1 MSVADLYDAALVL
14 TNPSGMMVKPQG
26 DEIERMRI
34 QVHRQRGEIKQLQRA
49 GIPTASA
56 EAARSDVEQHRSA
69 LRGAR
74 PAEKGTARPVQ
85 RESSGRASVVTMR
98 EPLQWYDHNADNP
111 PRIKARAEVRQLAP
125 REGWCYQHVQAI
137 IVAIDQYAETAL
149 GNREFFLNRPYGIGG
164 GMKDNIP

>member
-1 MSVADLYDAALVL
+1 
-14 TNPSGMMVKPQG
+14 
-26 DEIERMRI
+26 
-34 QVHRQRGEIKQLQRA
+34 
-49 GIPTASA
+49 
-56 EAARSDVEQHRSA
+56 
-69 LRGAR
+69 
-74 PAEKGTARPVQ
+74 
-85 RESSGRASVVTMR
+85 MR

-149 GNREFFLNRPYGIGG
+149 GNREFFLTKPYGIGG